1 MKLLLRRISEAN
13 FATMDPTRK
22 ANLRDRKGIRYFL
35 KRNKESSQEESSNK
49 ETQRRMKSKSSR
61 FCEVKLIDSAR
72 ENNLF
77 VIRRGGQTVLPL
89 PPNISLIDA
98 AS

>member
-49 ETQRRMKSKSSR
+49 ETQRRMKRKSSR
-61 FCEVKLIDSAR
+61 FCEEYKSFELALLYEQDGGGR
-72 ENNLF
+72 EL
-77 VIRRGGQTVLPL
+77 
-89 PPNISLIDA
+89 SK
-98 AS
+98 